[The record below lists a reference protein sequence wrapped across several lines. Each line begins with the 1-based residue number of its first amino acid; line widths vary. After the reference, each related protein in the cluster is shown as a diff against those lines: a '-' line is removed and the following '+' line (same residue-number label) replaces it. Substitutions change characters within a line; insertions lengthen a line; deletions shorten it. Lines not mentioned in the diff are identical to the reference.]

1 MSFTFDL
8 SGCLNT
14 RLDQDALPE
23 EALAKRAADLRP
35 ALDRLAAL
43 RQEGEGHPE
52 FLLLPDRRADLE
64 PARDLAAALGERC
77 DDVLILGTGG
87 SSLGGQTLYALA
99 DEPIGPPHPR
109 LHFVDNVDPFGFERL
124 LDRLDLARTG
134 VVAVSKSGGTAETLC
149 QFAVILEAMIEAVDE
164 SRLAGQV
171 AVITEPKD
179 SPLAAMA
186 ERWRLPR
193 LDHDLGVGGRFSV
206 LSIVGLLPALLA
218 GLDAAAFR
226 EGAARVLDRALGP
239 EGTALDTPAGGAALA
254 VCLAERGFTQSV
266 LMPYVDR
273 LADFGL
279 WYRQL
284 WAESLGKDGKGTTPI
299 RALGPVDQ
307 HSQLQLYL
315 QGPRDKLFTLI
326 RLDTRASG
334 PRVSSTIADDP
345 RLSYLAGRQMGDLLD
360 AMARATGET
369 LIRNGRP
376 TRAITLERLDEAV
389 LGGLFM
395 HFMLETVLA
404 AELLGVD
411 AYDQPAV
418 EEGKVLAREYLA
430 ASAAGDR

>member
-1 MSFTFDL
+1 MSLAFDL
-8 SGCLNT
+8 SGCLSA
-14 RLDQDALPE
+14 RLGQGALE
-23 EALAKRAADLRP
+23 ESQVLEKAQSLRP
-35 ALDRLAAL
+35 ALDRLAAQ
-43 RQEGEGHPE
+43 RSAGEGDPE

-64 PARDLAAALGERC
+64 PARDLAFALSETC

-99 DEPIGPPHPR
+99 DAPLGPAHPR
-109 LHFVDNVDPFGFERL
+109 LHFLDNVDPFGFERL
-124 LDRLDLARTG
+124 LDRLDLERTG

-149 QFAVILEAMIEAVDE
+149 QFAVIVEAMIEALDE
-164 SRLAGQV
+164 SRLASRV

-179 SPLAAMA
+179 SPLAALA

-206 LSIVGLLPALLA
+206 LSVVGLLPALLA

-226 EGAARVLDRALGP
+226 EGAAAVLDRALGS
-239 EGTALDTPAGGAALA
+239 EGCDLASPAAGAALA
-254 VCLAERGFTQSV
+254 VLAAERGYSQSV

-284 WAESLGKDGKGTTPI
+284 WAESLGKHGKGTTPI

-315 QGPRDKLFTLI
+315 QGPADKLFTLI
-326 RLDTRASG
+326 RLETEGEG
-334 PRVSSTIADDP
+334 PRVAPQVVDDP
-345 RLSYLAGRQMGDLLD
+345 RLEYLAGRRMGDLLD
-360 AMARATGET
+360 AMARATAET
-369 LIRNGRP
+369 LIRNGKP
-376 TRAITLERLDEAV
+376 TRTLVLERLDEEV

-395 HFMLETVLA
+395 HFMLETILA

-418 EEGKVLAREYLA
+418 EEGKVLARDYLA
-430 ASAAGDR
+430 VMQRD